1 MSKITVSRRDIRHEY
16 LVELML
22 FCTEREPLNRRCKH
36 FGKMRVYGE
45 LLNRIPYKDIKR
57 LGRIYGVNVDDVL
70 KLFRSLGC

>member
-1 MSKITVSRRDIRHEY
+1 MLKITVSRRKIRHEY

-22 FCTEREPLNRRCKH
+22 FCTESEPLNRRCKH

-57 LGRIYGVNVDDVL
+57 LGRIYSVNVDDVL